1 MAVIKAKPEKI
12 VEFFLAM
19 VGRELL
25 GPDLVTRVTEDF
37 FKGAQNDTVSMRVG
51 NLRAVARDY
60 DFRSRTAPIV
70 MDDIE
75 GGDTIPITLDRH
87 VYSATGLTDEQLTL
101 DNLDFA
107 TDVLSP
113 QVEAVVGNYEQ
124 KLVAAFRA
132 ADVKGTVTATLDT
145 DPHLVALEAR
155 RLMNSYKVAPY
166 GGRVFLVGADV
177 EAAWLA
183 SDRLSNADNIGDVSP
198 AVRDAVI
205 GRLAGAPVVVH
216 PELDPSEAYYFHKS
230 SFVQGS
236 VAPVAPRGAVVS
248 ASASRNGYA
257 ARWLMD
263 YDPNFLRDRS
273 VVSSFIGINEIL
285 DERVGG
291 TGADAGDIVANP
303 QNVRIVKFTLTGNGS
318 LFTA

>member
-1 MAVIKAKPEKI
+1 MAVIKAKPEKVI
-12 VEFFLAM
+12 EFFLGM

-25 GPDLVTRVTEDF
+25 GPDLITRVSEDF
-37 FKGAQNDTVSMRVG
+37 FKGAQNDTVSMKVG

-60 DFRSRTAPIV
+60 EFRTRTAPIV

-87 VYSATGLTDEQLTL
+87 VYSATALTDEQLTL
-101 DNLDFA
+101 DNIEFA
-107 TDVLSP
+107 TDVLTP
-113 QVEAVVGNYEQ
+113 QVEAVVGNYES
-124 KLVAAFRA
+124 KVVAAFRGAQA
-132 ADVKGTVTATLDT
+132 ASTVTSTLAT
-145 DPHLVALEAR
+145 DPHLIAIEAR
-155 RLMNSYKVAPY
+155 RLMNSYQVAPY
-166 GGRVFLVGADV
+166 SGRVFLIGSDV

-183 SDRLSNADNIGDVSP
+183 STRLSSVDKIGNVSD
-198 AVRDAVI
+198 AVREAVV
-205 GRLAGAPVVVH
+205 GSLAGSPVITH
-216 PELDPSEAYYFHKS
+216 PNLLPNEAYYFHKS

-248 ASASRNGYA
+248 AKASRNGYA

-285 DERVGG
+285 DERDANGDIID
-291 TGADAGDIVANP
+291 GAD
-303 QNVRIVKFTLTGNGS
+303 NVRVVPITLTGTGTV
-318 LFTA
+318 LD

>member
-1 MAVIKAKPEKI
+1 VAVIKAKPEKI
-12 VEFFLAM
+12 IDFFLGM

-25 GPDLVTRVTEDF
+25 GPDLITRVSDDF

-60 DFRSRTAPIV
+60 DFRTRTAPIV
-70 MDDIE
+70 LDDIE

-101 DNLDFA
+101 DNIEFA
-107 TDVLSP
+107 TDVLTP
-113 QVEAVVGNYEQ
+113 QVEAVVGNYED
-124 KLVAAFRA
+124 KVVAAFRA
-132 ADVKGTVTATLDT
+132 AQVADTVSTVLET
-145 DPHLVALEAR
+145 DPHLVAVEAR
-155 RLMNSYKVAPY
+155 RLMNAHKVAPF
-166 GGRVFLVGADV
+166 GGRIFLVGSDV
-177 EAAWLA
+177 EAAWLT
-183 SDRLSNADNIGDVSP
+183 SDRLANADNIGDVSA
-198 AVRDAVI
+198 AVREATI

-216 PELDPSEAYYFHKS
+216 PELDPGEAYYFHKS
-230 SFVQGS
+230 SFVMGS

-248 ASASRNGYA
+248 AATSRNGYS

-285 DERVGG
+285 DER
-291 TGADAGDIVANP
+291 DANGDIVASP
-303 QNVRIVKFTLTGNGS
+303 DNVRIVKINFTNAATGGS
-318 LFTA
+318 VLP

>member
-1 MAVIKAKPEKI
+1 VAVIKAKPEKI

-25 GPDLVTRVTEDF
+25 GPDLVTRVSDDF
-37 FKGAQNDTVSMRVG
+37 FKGAMNDTVSMRIG
-51 NLRAVARDY
+51 GLRAVARDY

-70 MDDIE
+70 LDDIE
-75 GGDTIPITLDRH
+75 GGETIPITLDRH

-101 DNLDFA
+101 DNIEFA
-107 TDVLSP
+107 TDVLTP
-113 QVEAVVGNYEQ
+113 QVEAVVGNYED
-124 KLVAAFRA
+124 KVVAAFRA
-132 ADVKGTVTATLDT
+132 ADFKGTVTSTLAE

-166 GGRVFLVGADV
+166 GGRIFLVGSDV

-183 SDRLSNADNIGDVSP
+183 SDRLSTVDKIGNVSP
-198 AVRDAVI
+198 AVREAVV
-205 GRLAGAPVVVH
+205 GNLAGAPVVVH
-216 PELDPSEAYYFHKS
+216 PELNPNEAYYFHKS
-230 SFVQGS
+230 SFVMGS
-236 VAPVAPRGAVVS
+236 VAPVSPRGAVVS
-248 ASASRNGYA
+248 AKASRNGYS

-291 TGADAGDIVANP
+291 TGADKNDIAADP
-303 QNVRIVKFTLTGNGS
+303 SNVRIVKLALSGTGTV
-318 LFTA
+318 LD

>member
-12 VEFFLAM
+12 VEFFLEM
-19 VGRELL
+19 VARELL
-25 GPDLVTRVTEDF
+25 GPDLITRVTEDF
-37 FKGAQNDTVSMRVG
+37 FKGAQNDTVSMKVG

-60 DFRSRTAPIV
+60 EFRTRTAPIV

-87 VYSATGLTDEQLTL
+87 VYSATGLTDEQLTF
-101 DNLDFA
+101 DDIQFA
-107 TDVLSP
+107 VDVLTP
-113 QVEAVVGNYEQ
+113 QVEAVVGNYES

-132 ADVKGTVTATLDT
+132 AQAKHTLT
-145 DPHLVALEAR
+145 PALSVDPHLVAIEAR
-155 RLMNSYKVAPY
+155 RLMNGDQTAPY
-166 GGRVFLVGADV
+166 SGRVFLVGSDV

-183 SDRLSNADNIGDVSP
+183 STRLSNADNIGNVSD
-198 AVRDAVI
+198 AVREATI
-205 GRLAGAPVVVH
+205 GKLAGSPVIVH
-216 PELDPSEAYYFHKS
+216 PNLNPNEAYYFHKG

-248 ASASRNGYA
+248 AKVSRNGYA

-291 TGADAGDIVANP
+291 DGPDANDLVASP
-303 QNVRIVKFTLTGNGS
+303 DNVRIIPITFTGTGTV
-318 LFTA
+318 LD

>member
-1 MAVIKAKPEKI
+1 VAVIKAKPEKI
-12 VEFFLAM
+12 IDFFLGM
-19 VGRELL
+19 VSRELL

-60 DFRSRTAPIV
+60 EFRTRTAPIV
-70 MDDIE
+70 LDDIE

-87 VYSATGLTDEQLTL
+87 VYSATALTDEQLTL
-101 DNLDFA
+101 DDLNFA

-113 QVEAVVGNYEQ
+113 QVEAVVGNYES
-124 KLVAAFRA
+124 KVVAAFRA
-132 ADVKGTVTATLDT
+132 AQAASTVTGTLDT
-145 DPHLVALEAR
+145 DPHLVAIEAR
-155 RLMNSYKVAPY
+155 RLMNSHHVAPY
-166 GGRVFLVGADV
+166 SNRVFLVGSDV

-183 SDRLSNADNIGDVSP
+183 SDRLSKVDNIGNVSD

-205 GRLAGAPVVVH
+205 GRLAGSPVITH
-216 PELDPSEAYYFHKS
+216 PNLEPNEAFYFHKS
-230 SFVQGS
+230 AFVVGS
-236 VAPVAPRGAVVS
+236 VAPVAPRGATVS
-248 ASASRNGYA
+248 AKASRNGYA

-273 VVSSFIGINEIL
+273 VVSSFIGINEVL

-291 TGADAGDIVANP
+291 TGADATDIVASP
-303 QNVRIVKFTLTGNGS
+303 DNVRIVPITLTGTGS
-318 LFTA
+318 VLD

>member
-1 MAVIKAKPEKI
+1 MAVLKAKPEKI
-12 VEFFLAM
+12 IEFFLAM

-25 GPDLVTRVTEDF
+25 GPDLITRVSEDF
-37 FKGAQNDTVSMRVG
+37 FKGAQNDTVSMRIG

-60 DFRSRTAPIV
+60 EFRTRTAPIV

-101 DNLDFA
+101 DNIEFA

-113 QVEAVVGNYEQ
+113 QVEAVVGNYES
-124 KLVAAFRA
+124 KVVAAFRA
-132 ADVKGTVTATLDT
+132 AQAAATVTATLST
-145 DPHLVALEAR
+145 DPHKVALEAR
-155 RLMNSYKVAPY
+155 RLMNGFKVAPY
-166 GGRVFLVGADV
+166 TNRVFLVGSDV

-183 SDRLSNADNIGDVSP
+183 SDRLSDADKIGNVSD
-198 AVRDAVI
+198 AVREAII
-205 GRLAGAPVVVH
+205 GKLAGAPVVVH
-216 PELDPSEAYYFHKS
+216 PNLNPNEAYYFHKS

-248 ASASRNGYA
+248 AKVSRNGYA

-263 YDPNFLRDRS
+263 YDPQFLRDRS

-291 TGADAGDIVANP
+291 DGADAGDIVASP
-303 QNVRIVKFTLTGNGS
+303 DNVRIVPITLTGTGTV
-318 LFTA
+318 LD

>member
-1 MAVIKAKPEKI
+1 
-12 VEFFLAM
+12 M

-25 GPDLVTRVTEDF
+25 GPDLITRVSEDF
-37 FKGAQNDTVSMRVG
+37 FKGAQNDTVSMKVG

-60 DFRSRTAPIV
+60 EFRTRTAPIV

-101 DNLDFA
+101 DDIEFA

-113 QVEAVVGNYEQ
+113 QVEAVVGNYEA
-124 KLVAAFRA
+124 KVVAAFRGAQA
-132 ADVKGTVTATLDT
+132 ASTVTSTLAV
-145 DPHLVALEAR
+145 DPHLIAIEAR
-155 RLMNSYKVAPY
+155 RLMNSYQVAPY
-166 GGRVFLVGADV
+166 GGRVFLVGSDV

-183 SDRLSNADNIGDVSP
+183 SSRLSDTNKMDNVSD

-205 GRLAGAPVVVH
+205 GRLSGAPVITH
-216 PELDPSEAYYFHKS
+216 PGLNPNEAYYFHKS
-230 SFVQGS
+230 SFVMGS

-248 ASASRNGYA
+248 AKQSRNGYA

-273 VVSSFIGINEIL
+273 VVSS
-285 DERVGG
+285 
-291 TGADAGDIVANP
+291 
-303 QNVRIVKFTLTGNGS
+303 
-318 LFTA
+318 

>member
-1 MAVIKAKPEKI
+1 VAVLKAKPEKI

-25 GPDLVTRVTEDF
+25 GPDLITRVTEDF

-60 DFRSRTAPIV
+60 EFRTRTAPIV

-75 GGDTIPITLDRH
+75 GGDTVPITLDRH
-87 VYSATGLTDEQLTL
+87 VYSATGLTDEHLTL
-101 DNLDFA
+101 DNLEFA
-107 TDVLSP
+107 TDVLTP
-113 QVEAVVGNYEQ
+113 QVEAVVGNYEN
-124 KLVAAFRA
+124 KIVTAFRNADA
-132 ADVKGTVTATLDT
+132 ASTVTSTLDT
-145 DPHLVALEAR
+145 DPHLVAIEAR
-155 RLMNSYKVAPY
+155 RLMNAHKVAPY
-166 GGRVFLVGADV
+166 GGRVYLVGSDV

-183 SDRLSNADNIGDVSP
+183 SDRLSKYDWIGNSASD
-198 AVRDAVI
+198 AVREATI
-205 GRLAGAPVVVH
+205 GKLAGSPVVVH
-216 PELDPSEAYYFHKS
+216 PELNPNEAYYYHKS
-230 SFVQGS
+230 AFVMGS

-248 ASASRNGYA
+248 AKVSRNGYS

-285 DERVGG
+285 DER
-291 TGADAGDIVANP
+291 DENGDIVDNA
-303 QNVRIVKFTLTGNGS
+303 QNVRIVPINLSGTGS
-318 LFTA
+318 VLD

>member
-1 MAVIKAKPEKI
+1 MAVLKAKPEKI
-12 VEFFLAM
+12 VEFFLGM
-19 VGRELL
+19 VARELL
-25 GPDLVTRVTEDF
+25 GPDLITRVTEDF

-60 DFRSRTAPIV
+60 EFRTRTAPIV

-75 GGDTIPITLDRH
+75 GGDTVPITLDRH

-101 DNLDFA
+101 DNIEFA

-113 QVEAVVGNYEQ
+113 QVEAVVGNYES
-124 KLVAAFRA
+124 KVVAAFRA
-132 ADVKGTVTATLDT
+132 AQAASTINGTLDT
-145 DPHLVALEAR
+145 DPHLIGVEAR

-166 GGRVFLVGADV
+166 SGRVFLIGSDV

-183 SDRLSNADNIGDVSP
+183 SDRLSTMELSGGVSD
-198 AVRDAVI
+198 AVREALV
-205 GRLAGAPVVVH
+205 GRLAGAPVITH
-216 PELDPSEAYYFHKS
+216 PNLNPNEAYYFHKS

-248 ASASRNGYA
+248 AKVSRNGYA

-285 DERVGG
+285 DER
-291 TGADAGDIVANP
+291 DENGDIVDNP
-303 QNVRIVKFTLTGNGS
+303 DNVRIVPITLTGTGS
-318 LFTA
+318 VLTP

>member
-1 MAVIKAKPEKI
+1 VAVLKAKPEKI

-25 GPDLVTRVTEDF
+25 GPDLITRVSEDF
-37 FKGAQNDTVSMRVG
+37 FKGAQNDTVSMKVG

-60 DFRSRTAPIV
+60 EFRTRTAPIV

-87 VYSATGLTDEQLTL
+87 VYSATALTDEQLTL
-101 DNLDFA
+101 DNIEFA

-113 QVEAVVGNYEQ
+113 QVEAVVGNYET
-124 KLVAAFRA
+124 KVVAAFRA
-132 ADVKGTVTATLDT
+132 AQAASTVTATLDT
-145 DPHLVALEAR
+145 DPHLVATEAR
-155 RLMNSYKVAPY
+155 RLMNGHKVAPY
-166 GGRVFLVGADV
+166 GGRVFLVGSDV
-177 EAAWLA
+177 EAAWLT
-183 SDRLSNADNIGDVSP
+183 SDRLSTQELSGGVSD
-198 AVRDAVI
+198 AVRDAYI
-205 GRLAGAPVVVH
+205 GRLAGAPVITH
-216 PELDPSEAYYFHKS
+216 PELNPNEAYYFHKS
-230 SFVQGS
+230 SYVVGS

-248 ASASRNGYA
+248 AKASRNGYA

-285 DERVGG
+285 DER
-291 TGADAGDIVANP
+291 DANGDIVASP
-303 QNVRIVKFTLTGNGS
+303 DNVRIVPITLTGTGS
-318 LFTA
+318 VLD

>member
-12 VEFFLAM
+12 IDFFLGM

-25 GPDLVTRVTEDF
+25 GPDLITRVSDDF

-60 DFRSRTAPIV
+60 DFRTRTAPIV
-70 MDDIE
+70 LDDIE

-101 DNLDFA
+101 DNIEFA
-107 TDVLSP
+107 TDVLTP
-113 QVEAVVGNYEQ
+113 QVEAVVGNYED
-124 KLVAAFRA
+124 KVVAAFRA
-132 ADVKGTVTATLDT
+132 AQVADTVSTVLET
-145 DPHLVALEAR
+145 DPHLVAVEAR
-155 RLMNSYKVAPY
+155 RLMNAHKVAPF
-166 GGRVFLVGADV
+166 GGRIFLVGSDV
-177 EAAWLA
+177 EAAWLT
-183 SDRLSNADNIGDVSP
+183 SDRLANADNIGDVSA
-198 AVRDAVI
+198 AVREATI

-216 PELDPSEAYYFHKS
+216 PELDPGEAYYFHKS
-230 SFVQGS
+230 SFVMGS

-248 ASASRNGYA
+248 AATSRNGYS

-285 DERVGG
+285 DER
-291 TGADAGDIVANP
+291 DANGDIVATP
-303 QNVRIVKFTLTGNGS
+303 DNVRIVKLTLTGTGS
-318 LFTA
+318 VLD